1 MTIINCKS
9 KEIYYNAKPL
19 KEEDDLRDERY
30 AFWAQMNNLAMQN
43 IMVQQ
48 MKMA

>member
-9 KEIYYNAKPL
+9 KEIYYNAKPI
-19 KEEDDLRDERY
+19 EEEESVIDERY